1 MSVRTL
7 LLGLLSLA
15 STAFAAFGYTE
26 SSASFVVDAGSA
38 NSLVVT
44 IEKSSCDVTSIV
56 YRGVE
61 IQSQTTGTHIGSGLG
76 TATVSA
82 DTIDEQYIKVTC
94 ETDTLT
100 QYLVFVSGDSN
111 IYLATYITAEPSV
124 GELRYI
130 ARLDSSVLPSEYP
143 FGEVSTTKPSTSTI
157 EGSDVFV
164 VDGETRS
171 KFYSSERFIDD
182 HVHCVYGDDIHA
194 CFVKPVSAYETSSGG
209 PFFRDINS
217 NNGGDYT
224 SLTFYM
230 NSGHV
235 QTEDRRMGLYGPY
248 ALTFSRSGIPKLAD
262 FDLFFFV
269 DLDIEGYVPASGRGY
284 VSGTASGVP
293 SDFQPVIHWFNS
305 AAQYWT
311 YASSSGTF
319 TSPAMKPGTYTMKLY
334 RTELEVASQS
344 VTVSAGATK
353 TSNIAST
360 LSNPA
365 TSLWTI
371 GTCDGQPT
379 GLLNADKQLRMHP
392 SDSRMSDWAPG
403 TFTVGTSSDSSFPMA
418 LFKDINSPQ
427 TLSFNLDDAS
437 AGATLR
443 IRTTLAFAS
452 GRPQIT
458 VNDWTSEGP
467 AAPVKIDSRGVTR
480 GAYRGC
486 GESYEFEVPEGELVE
501 GANTVAIRVI
511 SGSSGEAFLS
521 PNFIVDCIEMYR

>member
-1 MSVRTL
+1 
-7 LLGLLSLA
+7 
-15 STAFAAFGYTE
+15 
-26 SSASFVVDAGSA
+26 
-38 NSLVVT
+38 
-44 IEKSSCDVTSIV
+44 
-56 YRGVE
+56 
-61 IQSQTTGTHIGSGLG
+61 
-76 TATVSA
+76 
-82 DTIDEQYIKVTC
+82 
-94 ETDTLT
+94 
-100 QYLVFVSGDSN
+100 
-111 IYLATYITAEPSV
+111 
-124 GELRYI
+124 
-130 ARLDSSVLPSEYP
+130 
-143 FGEVSTTKPSTSTI
+143 
-157 EGSDVFV
+157 
-164 VDGETRS
+164 
-171 KFYSSERFIDD
+171 
-182 HVHCVYGDDIHA
+182 
-194 CFVKPVSAYETSSGG
+194 
-209 PFFRDINS
+209 
-217 NNGGDYT
+217 
-224 SLTFYM
+224 M

-521 PNFIVDCIEMYR
+521 PNFVSFDVLMIGVCVLTSVNRLWIVLRCTDRSFLPHVLSVPNASTTMSPLADFTMSKVSVTTISRTASAGLQQHSVLWKWQQDAL